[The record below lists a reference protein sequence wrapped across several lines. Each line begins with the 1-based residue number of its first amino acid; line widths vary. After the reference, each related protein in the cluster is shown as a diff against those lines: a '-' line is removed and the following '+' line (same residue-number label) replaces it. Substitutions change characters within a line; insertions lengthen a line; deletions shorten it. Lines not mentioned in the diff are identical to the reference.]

1 MLCHNSRVDRNKY
14 NDSDYKKNWWWN
26 YGGKSMLEITMISIT
41 LTMLKMMAIMSVL
54 KFPVKSVPKVT
65 NSKTLSIIVL
75 D

>member
-1 MLCHNSRVDRNKY
+1 
-14 NDSDYKKNWWWN
+14 
-26 YGGKSMLEITMISIT
+26 MLEITMISIT
-41 LTMLKMMAIMSVL
+41 LTMLKMMAIMSVF